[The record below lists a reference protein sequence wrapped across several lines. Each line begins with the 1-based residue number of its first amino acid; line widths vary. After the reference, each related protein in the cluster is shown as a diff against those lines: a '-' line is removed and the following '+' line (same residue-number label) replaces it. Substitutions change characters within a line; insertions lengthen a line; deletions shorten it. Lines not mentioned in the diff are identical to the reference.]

1 MLLGRSLVASR
12 WGCRLAAVATL
23 FSVPASH
30 PSLAAALMLD
40 FKGIEYR
47 RIDFAPAVHRV
58 ALRLVGFRGRT
69 VPALRINGR
78 RVQGSRPIARAL
90 DEIRPEPRLFPQDP
104 ARREAVERA
113 EKWGDEVF
121 QPVARRLAWAS
132 LKRDRST
139 IGSFLEDAHLGI
151 PRGVAVR
158 TSPPLVLLAA
168 RLNDVTDDSARA
180 DLGVLPA
187 HLERVDG
194 WVGEGVLGGA
204 ERNAADFQ
212 IATSLRLLMSL
223 DDVRSAIEGR
233 PAGRLAEAV
242 VPCLPGHVNP
252 IFPADWLAPL
262 RQPATA

>member
-1 MLLGRSLVASR
+1 
-12 WGCRLAAVATL
+12 VATL

-30 PSLAAALMLD
+30 PSLAAALMLEY
-40 FKGIEYR
+40 KGIEYR

-69 VPALRINGR
+69 VPALRTDGR
-78 RVQGSRPIARAL
+78 RIQGSRTIARAL

-113 EKWGDEVF
+113 EDWGDDVL
-121 QPVARRLAWAS
+121 QPVARRLAWAA

-139 IGSFLEDAHLGI
+139 IGSFLEGAHLGL
-151 PRGVAVR
+151 PHGLAVR

-168 RLNDVTDDSARA
+168 RLNEVTEDSARA
-180 DLGVLPA
+180 DLAALPA

-194 WVGEGVLGGA
+194 WVEEGALGGA
-204 ERNAADFQ
+204 DRNAADFQ

-233 PAGRLAEAV
+233 PAGRLAEEV
-242 VPCLPGHVNP
+242 VPRLPGHVNP
-252 IFPADWLAPL
+252 VFPADWLAPL
-262 RQPATA
+262 RQPAAA